1 MRASRVRHG
10 SSADNAAHLGYA
22 SRLARAKRTSL
33 DPMNQHNQDRAVLI
47 TGAASGIGAATA
59 RRFIAEGWQ
68 VAINYLDPGQQEA
81 AKTLAGSAAPA
92 TRSIAL
98 QGDVT
103 LDADCVRLVEQS
115 LAAFGRLDALV
126 NAAGISKMVAHNDLH
141 GLNADDFQRIYA
153 VNTIGPFQMMRAA
166 APHLK
171 ATGQGAIVNI
181 SSRAG
186 IAGSGSSIAYAASK
200 AGLNA
205 MTLAMARVLAPEVRV
220 NAVCPVLT
228 EGGFV
233 ERLAPE
239 SFAKRRAHQ
248 IAVTPLKRIGHPD
261 EVAET
266 IHWLITSAAMMTGA
280 IVELDFGMHLN
291 AV

>member
-1 MRASRVRHG
+1 
-10 SSADNAAHLGYA
+10 
-22 SRLARAKRTSL
+22 
-33 DPMNQHNQDRAVLI
+33 MNHQTPQRSVLI

-59 RRFIAEGWQ
+59 RRFLREGWL
-68 VAINYLDPGQQEA
+68 VAVNFHETGQRDTAAALAASGGPGA
-81 AKTLAGSAAPA
+81 RG
-92 TRSIAL
+92 IAVE
-98 QGDVT
+98 GDVT
-103 LDADCVRLVEQS
+103 RDADCARLVHDTV
-115 LAAFGRLDALV
+115 AAFGRLDALV
-126 NAAGISKMVAHNDLH
+126 NAAGISKMVAHADLA
-141 GLNADDFQRIYA
+141 GLSAEDFQRIYA
-153 VNTIGPFQMMRAA
+153 VNAIGPFQMMRAA

-171 ATGQGAIVNI
+171 ATGRGAVVNI

-200 AGLNA
+200 GALNT

-220 NAVCPVLT
+220 NAVCPVLV
-228 EGGFV
+228 EQGFV

-239 SFAKRRAHQ
+239 SFAERRARQ
-248 IAVTPLKRIGHPD
+248 IEVSPLHRIGHPD

-266 IHWLITSAAMMTGA
+266 IHWLVSSASMMTGA

>member
-1 MRASRVRHG
+1 MNDPTQSR
-10 SSADNAAHLGYA
+10 SI
-22 SRLARAKRTSL
+22 
-33 DPMNQHNQDRAVLI
+33 LI

-59 RRFIAEGWQ
+59 RRFIREGWH
-68 VAINYLDPGQQEA
+68 VAVNHLDASQLEA
-81 AKTLAGSAAPA
+81 AAALAASGGPG
-92 TRSIAL
+92 RRGIAIEA
-98 QGDVT
+98 DVT
-103 LDADCVRLVEQS
+103 RDADCVRLVQATV
-115 LAAFGRLDALV
+115 AAFGRLDALV
-126 NAAGISKMVAHNDLH
+126 NAAGISKMVPHADLN
-141 GLNADDFQRIYA
+141 GLSADDFQRIYA

-171 ATGQGAIVNI
+171 ATGKGAVVNI

-200 AGLNA
+200 GALNT

-228 EGGFV
+228 EQGFV
-233 ERLAPE
+233 ERLAPD
-239 SFAKRRAHQ
+239 SFAQRRAHQ
-248 IAVTPLKRIGHPD
+248 IAVSPLKRIGHPD

-266 IHWLITSAAMMTGA
+266 IHWLVSSASMLTGA